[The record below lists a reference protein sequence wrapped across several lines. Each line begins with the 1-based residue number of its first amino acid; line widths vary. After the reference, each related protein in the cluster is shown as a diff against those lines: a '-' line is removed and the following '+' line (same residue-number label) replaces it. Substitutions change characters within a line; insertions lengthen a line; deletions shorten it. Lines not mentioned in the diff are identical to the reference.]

1 MEEKISNFLFEI
13 QMIVV
18 IDMEEVM
25 LVYDLISEY
34 GEEDVNL
41 EFLFV
46 WILEFLIKNK
56 NNVKEDRKLIGLKF
70 FNSSLNSLMLF
81 KESKFNV
88 WNE

>member
-1 MEEKISNFLFEI
+1 
-13 QMIVV
+13 MIVV

-70 FNSSLNSLMLF
+70 FNSSFNSLMLF

>member
-1 MEEKISNFLFEI
+1 
-13 QMIVV
+13 MIVV

-70 FNSSLNSLMLF
+70 FNSSLNSSMSF

>member
-1 MEEKISNFLFEI
+1 
-13 QMIVV
+13 MIVV

-56 NNVKEDRKLIGLKF
+56 NNVKEDRKIIGLKF
-70 FNSSLNSLMLF
+70 FNSSLNSLMVF

>member
-34 GEEDVNL
+34 GEEDVN
-41 EFLFV
+41 
-46 WILEFLIKNK
+46 
-56 NNVKEDRKLIGLKF
+56 
-70 FNSSLNSLMLF
+70 
-81 KESKFNV
+81 
-88 WNE
+88 WNFCLCGYWNF

>member
-1 MEEKISNFLFEI
+1 M
-13 QMIVV
+13 MVV
-18 IDMEEVM
+18 IDIEEVM

-56 NNVKEDRKLIGLKF
+56 NNVKEDRGKMLKDDRKLIGLKF
-70 FNSSLNSLMLF
+70 FNSSFNSLKLF

>member
-1 MEEKISNFLFEI
+1 M
-13 QMIVV
+13 VV
-18 IDMEEVM
+18 IDIEEVM

-56 NNVKEDRKLIGLKF
+56 NNVKEDRKIIGLKF
-70 FNSSLNSLMLF
+70 FNSSLNSLMVF

>member
-1 MEEKISNFLFEI
+1 M
-13 QMIVV
+13 MVV
-18 IDMEEVM
+18 IDIEEVM

-56 NNVKEDRKLIGLKF
+56 NNVKEDRGKMLKDDRKLIGLKF

>member
-1 MEEKISNFLFEI
+1 
-13 QMIVV
+13 MIVV

-56 NNVKEDRKLIGLKF
+56 NNVKEDRKLIGLKL

>member
-1 MEEKISNFLFEI
+1 
-13 QMIVV
+13 MIVV

-70 FNSSLNSLMLF
+70 FNSSLNSLMVF

>member
-1 MEEKISNFLFEI
+1 
-13 QMIVV
+13 MIVV

>member
-1 MEEKISNFLFEI
+1 
-13 QMIVV
+13 MIVV

-25 LVYDLISEY
+25 LVYDLISDY

>member
-1 MEEKISNFLFEI
+1 
-13 QMIVV
+13 MIVV

-56 NNVKEDRKLIGLKF
+56 NNVKEDRKIIGLKF

>member
-1 MEEKISNFLFEI
+1 M
-13 QMIVV
+13 VV
-18 IDMEEVM
+18 IDIEEVM